1 MIVSVRMNEEE
12 INLVKK
18 AAQKVGIPYT
28 TFISLSALLV
38 ASKINGTPYFIPPSR
53 LLKSP
58 SLLLKLEGDDF
69 LSQLVRASLIN
80 AEMMSRHF
88 ATKVLKRLKRLQKI
102 RVNVA
107 VK

>member
-1 MIVSVRMNEEE
+1 MIVSVRMSEEE
-12 INLVKK
+12 IKLLKK
-18 AAQKVGIPYT
+18 AAQKVSIPYT

-53 LLKSP
+53 LLKTP
-58 SLLLKLEGDDF
+58 SLLLKAEGDDF

-80 AEMMSRHF
+80 AEMMSKHF
-88 ATKVLKRLKRLQKI
+88 RTLVIKKLKRLQKI

-107 VK
+107 IK